1 MDIIL
6 LERVKYLGE
15 MGAIVSVKPGY
26 ARNFLI
32 PGKKA
37 LRATEVNKEFF
48 LARKAELEADSAA
61 KLEQAQGIHAIIDKN
76 FITVIRQAGEDGKLF
91 GSVSIRDIA
100 DTASSTLSQPV
111 SHLEIILTKPIKYI
125 GIHEVNVALHSDLH
139 AMIYVNVAR
148 TISEANEIQK
158 EFLTPPSKKTKPT
171 SDVVAEEE

>member
-37 LRATEVNKEFF
+37 LRATEVNKELF
-48 LARKAELEADSAA
+48 LARKVELEADSAA
-61 KLEQAQGIHAIIDKN
+61 KLDKAQEVHAIIDKN
-76 FITVIRQAGEDGKLF
+76 FITVIRQAGKLF

-100 DTASSTLSQPV
+100 DTASTTMSQSV
-111 SHLEIILTKPIKYI
+111 SHLDIILTKPIKYV
-125 GIHEVNVALHSDLH
+125 GIHEVNVALHADLH

-158 EFLTPPSKKTKPT
+158 EFLTPPSKKAKPT
-171 SDVVAEEE
+171 SAAVVEEE